1 MTILLSRHS
10 VGTYP
15 ETSSHTTCQGTFWLQ
30 SSQLTEPLWTD
41 PGTKSGISVCKLI
54 STLKKKKA
62 GGNEWSYI
70 LLKFLQSEEK
80 ATTTVIHWGLS
91 TNVAKWQE
99 KNFPAASMYN
109 CLGSL
114 ASWACPE
121 VLSLMCLLTSSEELH
136 IQSDIPAR
144 LAAKTQR
151 WAHVRPGPI
160 SGPCSAEH

>member
-1 MTILLSRHS
+1 MLFIITILLAMC
-10 VGTYP
+10 
-15 ETSSHTTCQGTFWLQ
+15 TCTVKMIKKERLRNWMSDVRCQTQHGQRTLSQ

-70 LLKFLQSEEK
+70 LLKFLQSLEK

-114 ASWACPE
+114 AS
-121 VLSLMCLLTSSEELH
+121 
-136 IQSDIPAR
+136 
-144 LAAKTQR
+144 
-151 WAHVRPGPI
+151 
-160 SGPCSAEH
+160 